1 MNTEIVPESFSID
14 FNNTFVSDVEVS
26 LEPETYYSAH
36 STQLIR
42 NRRNVKATFHVEQL
56 ILSGLSSL
64 TEHLGDTKGRAFKVT
79 IETAY

>member
-14 FNNTFVSDVEVS
+14 FNNAFVSDVDIS
-26 LEPETYYSAH
+26 HEPETYYPAH
-36 STQLIR
+36 NMQRIR
-42 NRRNVKATFHVEQL
+42 NKRNVKATFHVEQL

-79 IETAY
+79 IETVY